1 MLIVEDLHCADDAT
15 LDVLGHVGRRLAD
28 LPALLVL
35 TYRDDEVPP
44 AHPLRRVLGALTAT
58 TVHRLAL
65 PPLSPAAV
73 AGLAAGSGRDS
84 TALHTLTGGNPFYV
98 TETLAAPGDT
108 VPATVADA
116 VLARVGR
123 LDPACRDAVE
133 QLSVVPTAVELSLAR
148 LLLGPR
154 FDALIPAEELP
165 AAAGPG

>member
-1 MLIVEDLHCADDAT
+1 MPAATVAELAAWRPTVLIVEDLHWADDAT

-73 AGLAAGSGRDS
+73 ASLAVGSGHDS

-108 VPATVADA
+108 VPATPCSPGSAGSTRHAAMRSSSCPWYPRPSSSVWPAGCS
-116 VLARVGR
+116 ARGSTR
-123 LDPACRDAVE
+123 
-133 QLSVVPTAVELSLAR
+133 
-148 LLLGPR
+148 
-154 FDALIPAEELP
+154 
-165 AAAGPG
+165 